1 MVWDDGEGNLGRLVV
16 DKAVPG
22 FFGGHK
28 TVPGGA
34 QPSAPVEILSQDG
47 GVARPSPALE
57 VTGVLGSQQGLHFFG
72 GRGSPERQ

>member
-1 MVWDDGEGNLGRLVV
+1 MVRDDSEGNLGSLIV
-16 DKAVPG
+16 DKAVTG

-34 QPSAPVEILSQDG
+34 QPSPVEILSQDG

-57 VTGVLGSQQGLHFFG
+57 VTCVLESRQGLHFFG
-72 GRGSPERQ
+72 GRGPPERQ